1 MDKELT
7 AEEIFQARRIN
18 DLQEKLV
25 NLINE
30 ERVELYEIYNST
42 FTVNIM
48 CVTSV
53 MNLLTGMV
61 ASDIYNKIIQPG
73 SIEILLKDF
82 VTNINSKI
90 KEYEEESKGEY

>member
-82 VTNINSKI
+82 VTNINGKI